1 MSGRCLSPRRA
12 MRAALMVSCLC
23 GLATS
28 ASADLPASM
37 DRAPKDAMITINI
50 ASIERCLADVDAVG
64 ANFDFSVADLDLPI
78 NIFELNGLN
87 RQGSLTLAAIAPPD
101 FDPTMDEPTFI
112 AIAPVTDFNAFI
124 TGLGGEPAEIA
135 KFTLEFQELFAKNL
149 GGGYA
154 AISENEA
161 ALRDFTGAA
170 GNLAAHR
177 TAVGPSGLAV
187 AESSDI
193 FMTINL
199 PQMRPMIEQG
209 LEGMREQFEM
219 MAMMTGQ
226 EMNAPLAFFE
236 GIANALK
243 TDGQAMVMGLDG
255 GEHGMTFGLAT
266 QFNPESPTAKFFA
279 AEGKAGDLLAKLP
292 AGNPFLA
299 VVAMDFSSPGV
310 QAMLLEVAKASMAAA
325 QQQGNAGMFGGLN
338 LEQMVSMAQGQA
350 FVLGKPPALGGG
362 MLFNNTLAYY
372 PSNDPAAYQN
382 MAKDALTAMN
392 GQTVEGMTYNTVYN
406 TGVATIA
413 GTKVDEW
420 AVRMKFDPNNPEAL
434 QAQQIMA
441 FIFGLSG
448 GPAGYTAAVP
458 GGVITTLA
466 KNSALMETAIA
477 ATRGQGPTLA
487 NDASIRP
494 IAARLPAGRI
504 IEGYLGTHALL
515 ELGLELGAMA
525 GGFFDV
531 ELPPSIAPIGM
542 GMTASGGGMQVGI
555 VVPMD
560 AIKAFKQITDQVNA
574 GMGGDFEE
582 DPPPPPPGRF

>member
-1 MSGRCLSPRRA
+1 
-12 MRAALMVSCLC
+12 MRAGLMVSCIC
-23 GLATS
+23 GMAVS
-28 ASADLPASM
+28 ANADLPASM
-37 DRAPKDAMITINI
+37 DRAPKDALITITIGN
-50 ASIERCLADVDAVG
+50 IERCFNDIDAVG
-64 ANFDFSVADLDLPI
+64 GPLGFSVQDLGLPI

-87 RQGSLTLAAIAPPD
+87 RQGALTLAAIAPPD

-124 TGLGGEPAEIA
+124 TGLGGEAGEIA
-135 KFTLEFQELFAKNL
+135 TFTLEFQELFAKNL

-154 AISENEA
+154 AISENEE
-161 ALRDFTGAA
+161 ALRAFTGAA

-177 TAVGPSGLAV
+177 TAVGPTGLAV

-199 PQMRPMIEQG
+199 PSMRPMIEQG
-209 LEGMREQFEM
+209 LAGMREQFEL

-236 GIANALK
+236 GMANALK
-243 TDGQAMVMGLDG
+243 TDGQSMVMGLDG
-255 GEHGMTFGLAT
+255 GEHGMSFGLST
-266 QFNPESPTAKFFA
+266 QFNPESPTARYFA
-279 AEGKAGDLLAKLP
+279 AEGNAGNLLGKLP

-310 QAMLLEVAKASMAAA
+310 QTMLKELAKASQAMA
-325 QQQGNAGMFGGLN
+325 QQQGGMFGGMN
-338 LEQMVSMAQGQA
+338 LEQMVTMAQGQA
-350 FVLGKPPALGGG
+350 FILGKPPALGGG
-362 MLFNNTLAYY
+362 MLFNNTLAFY
-372 PSNDPAAYQN
+372 PTNDPAAYQN
-382 MAKDALTAMN
+382 MARQALASMN
-392 GQTVEGMTYNTVYN
+392 GQTVEGMTTSTIYNP
-406 TGVATIA
+406 GVATIA

-420 AVRMKFDPNNPEAL
+420 AVRMKFDPNNPDAL
-434 QAQQIMA
+434 QVQQIMA

-448 GPAGYTAAVP
+448 GPTGYSAAVP

-477 ATRGQGPTLA
+477 ATKGQGPTLA

-494 IAARLPAGRI
+494 IAARLPAGRV
-504 IEGYLGTHALL
+504 IEGYIGTHAVI
-515 ELGLELGAMA
+515 ELALELGAMV

-542 GMTASGGGMQVGI
+542 GLTARQGGMQVGI

-560 AIKAFKQITDQVNA
+560 AIKAFKQISDQVNA
-574 GMGGDFEE
+574 GMGEDF
-582 DPPPPPPGRF
+582 DGADAPPPPPPGRF